1 MCCLQDTAPEAAV
14 AAEEEIAAGNVA
26 EQTPEDAAA
35 AGEHLA
41 EHIQVGHKYT
51 RLALQIPELC
61 LSPIQ
66 HLQSHQRVMVRA
78 ADQEY
83 MASVLAISLEPG
95 GDWRAESESV
105 CLCAC
110 VSGCSRTVNVIHLG
124 KAHGRPLLPTCKI
137 AVCLC
142 SLQLELKHQHLGS
155 SPARMQAPMQQRRLQ
170 EKLVWWGVSRRSAG
184 ALCAACCTRTT
195 LAQLALA
202 RERRTVKVRQVM
214 RTRQ

>member
-14 AAEEEIAAGNVA
+14 AAEEEIAAVNLA

-41 EHIQVGHKYT
+41 EHIQVRYKYT
-51 RLALQIPELC
+51 GLALQIPELC
-61 LSPIQ
+61 LSPVQ
-66 HLQSHQRVMVRA
+66 HLQSPQRVMVRA
-78 ADQEY
+78 AHQEY
-83 MASVLAISLEPG
+83 MASVLAISIEPG
-95 GDWRAESESV
+95 GAHRRAESEGV

-124 KAHGRPLLPTCKI
+124 KAHGWPLSPICKI

-155 SPARMQAPMQQRRLQ
+155 SPARMQAPMQLRRLQ
-170 EKLVWWGVSRRSAG
+170 EKPA
-184 ALCAACCTRTT
+184 
-195 LAQLALA
+195 
-202 RERRTVKVRQVM
+202 
-214 RTRQ
+214 